1 MTRLAFILA
10 FLLTAPWEEAET
22 VEVKDRGTV
31 YLKSFDCQDITR
43 SSLINRVCYDA
54 EGRRMLVQRY
64 VAYQQYCDVPR
75 DTLDAFLNAP
85 SMGRSS
91 RPTSMAATEPG
102 VTPVRRAPLRGSRSS
117 KTGLT

>member
-1 MTRLAFILA
+1 MIRIAFILA

-31 YLKSFDCQDITR
+31 DLKSFDCRDITR

-85 SMGRSS
+85 SMGRFFKTDIDDGDGSWRYACPPRTPS
-91 RPTSMAATEPG
+91 R
-102 VTPVRRAPLRGSRSS
+102 
-117 KTGLT
+117 

>member
-1 MTRLAFILA
+1 MIRIAFILA

-31 YLKSFDCQDITR
+31 DLKSFDCRDITR

-54 EGRRMLVQRY
+54 GDRRMLVQRY
-64 VAYQQYCDVPR
+64 ASYQQYCDVPK

-85 SMGRSS
+85 SMGRFFKADIDGGDGNG
-91 RPTSMAATEPG
+91 RYACPPRT
-102 VTPVRRAPLRGSRSS
+102 PLR
-117 KTGLT
+117 